1 MTAFPRRTVLAL
13 TATLLLTCAAPALA
27 TGDDPVLR
35 RMDAVLEENTRLR
48 EDAWKARK
56 HGKDAARQASDAFEA
71 SEVRLEKSRTEAL
84 AHVAGI
90 SPTQVEAMR
99 KEGKSWGQV
108 AGEVGVHPGFLG
120 IGKVPMYEPPQ
131 VRKAMAKQAKQ
142 DKALKGKRGVKGKT
156 EGKLEGKAEGKSA
169 GAAVS
174 AKGKKSSAKTKQ
186 ATAKST
192 KAPTKTKTK
201 AKAKATKN

>member
-1 MTAFPRRTVLAL
+1 MTAFPKRTVLAL
-13 TATLLLTCAAPALA
+13 TATLLLACAAPALA
-27 TGDDPVLR
+27 TGDDPVLK

-56 HGKDAARQASDAFEA
+56 HGKDAARQAAEAFEA
-71 SEVRLEKSRTEAL
+71 SEARLEKSRTEAL

-131 VRKAMAKQAKQ
+131 VRKAMAKQARQ
-142 DKALKGKRGVKGKT
+142 DKAVKGKRGSKGKA
-156 EGKLEGKAEGKSA
+156 EGKAEGKSA
-169 GAAVS
+169 SAAVS
-174 AKGKKSSAKTKQ
+174 AKGKKSSAKAKQ
-186 ATAKST
+186 ATAKSA
-192 KAPTKTKTK
+192 KAPTKSSGK
-201 AKAKATKN
+201 AKAKTTKK

>member
-1 MTAFPRRTVLAL
+1 MTAFPKRTVLAL
-13 TATLLLTCAAPALA
+13 TATLLLACAAPALA
-27 TGDDPVLR
+27 TGDDPVLK

-56 HGKDAARQASDAFEA
+56 HGKDAARQAAEAFEA
-71 SEVRLEKSRTEAL
+71 SEARLEKSRTEAL

-131 VRKAMAKQAKQ
+131 VRKAMAKQARQ
-142 DKALKGKRGVKGKT
+142 DKALKGKRGSKGKT
-156 EGKLEGKAEGKSA
+156 EGKAD

-174 AKGKKSSAKTKQ
+174 AKGKKSSAKAKQ
-186 ATAKST
+186 AAPKSA
-192 KAPTKTKTK
+192 KAPTKSSGK
-201 AKAKATKN
+201 AKAKTTKK

>member
-13 TATLLLTCAAPALA
+13 TATLLLTCTAPALA
-27 TGDDPVLR
+27 TGDDPVLK

-56 HGKDAARQASDAFEA
+56 HGKDAARQASEAFEA
-71 SEVRLEKSRTEAL
+71 SETRLEKSRTEAL

-131 VRKAMAKQAKQ
+131 VRKAMAKQARQ
-142 DKALKGKRGVKGKT
+142 DKATKGKRGVR
-156 EGKLEGKAEGKSA
+156 GKAEGKAA
-169 GAAVS
+169 GGAVS

-192 KAPTKTKTK
+192 KAPSKTSGK

>member
-131 VRKAMAKQAKQ
+131 VRKAMAKQARQ
-142 DKALKGKRGVKGKT
+142 AKALKGKRGVKGKA
-156 EGKLEGKAEGKSA
+156 EGKAEGKAS

-174 AKGKKSSAKTKQ
+174 AKGKKSSAKAKQ
-186 ATAKST
+186 ATAKSA
-192 KAPTKTKTK
+192 KAPSKTSGK
-201 AKAKATKN
+201 AKAKTAKK